1 VLLPPQ
7 RITSAH
13 DLSKFE
19 SGEPDLDNWLMRRA
33 LANEVAHASRTYV
46 VCDGTRVVGFYSLA
60 NGAVQR
66 SIAPKPVS
74 RNMPDPIPAMVL
86 GRLAVDRDYQ
96 GKGIG
101 GALLADALKRV
112 LQAADIAGIKLV
124 LVHAISEDAR
134 RFYEAK
140 GFLASPTE
148 PRTLCLPIA
157 TIRNVFVK
165 AP

>member
-1 VLLPPQ
+1 
-7 RITSAH
+7 
-13 DLSKFE
+13 
-19 SGEPDLDNWLMRRA
+19 
-33 LANEVAHASRTYV
+33 
-46 VCDGTRVVGFYSLA
+46 
-60 NGAVQR
+60 
-66 SIAPKPVS
+66 
-74 RNMPDPIPAMVL
+74 
-86 GRLAVDRDYQ
+86 
-96 GKGIG
+96 
-101 GALLADALKRV
+101 LLADALKRV